1 MPHCSTNRAG
11 DSRRFPP
18 MVRSGRRD
26 REQMAGKHEAALA
39 RGAGEQTAMADA
51 VEAAWQE
58 MEQMNS

>member
-1 MPHCSTNRAG
+1 
-11 DSRRFPP
+11 
-18 MVRSGRRD
+18 
-26 REQMAGKHEAALA
+26 MAGKHEAALA